1 MQLAKTTIW
10 PHSRLHPL
18 GRPVLLGACLKASW
32 GACIDKSSC
41 LWCSGHDIIHLA
53 SDMLTLPADEN
64 SLMAQAR
71 DWLSSYWSGYNSP
84 SQLSRIRNTGVP
96 ANFLKEVSSFSL
108 VWSACLVS
116 CLSCINCTMK
126 LIKS

>member
-1 MQLAKTTIW
+1 
-10 PHSRLHPL
+10 
-18 GRPVLLGACLKASW
+18 
-32 GACIDKSSC
+32 
-41 LWCSGHDIIHLA
+41 
-53 SDMLTLPADEN
+53 
-64 SLMAQAR
+64 MAQAR